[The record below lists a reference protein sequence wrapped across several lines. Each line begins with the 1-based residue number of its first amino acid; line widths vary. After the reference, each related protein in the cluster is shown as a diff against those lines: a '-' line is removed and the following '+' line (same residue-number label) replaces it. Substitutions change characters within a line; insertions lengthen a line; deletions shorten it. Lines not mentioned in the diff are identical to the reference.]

1 MSDKR
6 KVASKTN
13 GRSGICPAAKP
24 INTIRGLSIIRAKG
38 LPNNNGVHAVPIN
51 ETPDIATIG
60 NAEGSIRLIKGRSIF
75 LIKGGS
81 IGLIKVEF
89 T

>member
-1 MSDKR
+1 MC
-6 KVASKTN
+6 T
-13 GRSGICPAAKP
+13 AAKP
-24 INTIRGLSIIRAKG
+24 MNTIRGLSIIKAKG
-38 LPNNNGVHAVPIN
+38 FPNNNGVHAVPIN

-60 NAEGSIRLIKGRSIF
+60 NAEGSIRLNKGRSIF

-81 IGLIKVEF
+81 IGLIKVAL

>member
-1 MSDKR
+1 MIDKR

-24 INTIRGLSIIRAKG
+24 IKTIRGLSNIKANG
-38 LPNNNGVHAVPIN
+38 FPNNNGVHAVPIN
-51 ETPDIATIG
+51 DTPDIATIG
-60 NAEGSIRLIKGRSIF
+60 TAEGSIRLINA
-75 LIKGGS
+75 GS
-81 IGLIKVEF
+81 IRLIKVVF

>member
-6 KVASKTN
+6 KVVSKTN
-13 GRSGICPAAKP
+13 GRSGMCTAAKP

-38 LPNNNGVHAVPIN
+38 LPNNNGVHAVPIT

-60 NAEGSIRLIKGRSIF
+60 NTEGSIRLIK
-75 LIKGGS
+75 
-81 IGLIKVEF
+81 VVF

>member
-24 INTIRGLSIIRAKG
+24 IKTIRGLSNIKANG
-38 LPNNNGVHAVPIN
+38 LPNNNGVHAVPMSEI
-51 ETPDIATIG
+51 PDIAMIG
-60 NAEGSIRLIKGRSIF
+60 STVGSIRLIKGRSIF

-81 IGLIKVEF
+81 IGLIKVVF